1 MQAEK
6 RLIKLIRGFDGRLP
20 DEHIWG
26 YISLAEHNE
35 CVVALENLCT
45 QLCEYD
51 VLPAPE
57 ELTTIQEL
65 AKEINLEESTWN
77 FLRHSN
83 S

>member
-1 MQAEK
+1 MESRSQTRRHPATWEQNT
-6 RLIKLIRGFDGRLP
+6 
-20 DEHIWG
+20 G
-26 YISLAEHNE
+26 YNE